1 MIEQQGLFQSHFVGR
16 DGFIWWI
23 GQIVNSDS
31 WQGNKPGRPVDNN
44 SQIPGFAER
53 YKVRIM
59 GYHTTSRNDL
69 PDEQLP
75 WATVMYPVTAGG
87 GPGGSF
93 QSTNLTQGS
102 FVFGFFI
109 DGENAQQPVIMGA
122 LGYNEYNQ
130 VMSGVPDA
138 IFVPFSGYKRTAPI
152 SVYSV
157 RSTPDETVSGS
168 GSSNDVKKTGL
179 TSKGGKVDTSGTVSE
194 STTGSNSV
202 VDQASTEAAEDGK
215 VPEPLASPQRCRT
228 TGGELQLTLRNA
240 IQDIE
245 RTKKSVYKWQYG
257 LAEKAAKK
265 EEEIQKKIA
274 KFTKK
279 IMKWFK
285 DILNNAQRDTAAFL
299 NRTQKQFHD
308 LLFPSDREKL
318 KKSVETANDL
328 IACLFKKI
336 FANLG
341 QFIFDFLQGAT
352 DKIINVA
359 SCVVDNLVGGI
370 LGQISSILDSIIKQ
384 AFGTFNAIIG
394 GAASLAGEALGIA
407 GAALEIII
415 RAVSLIT
422 CDEEPTCPAIDSWSI
437 WDGEAGITDIPEDV
451 ENLIQRITSFSG
463 KVTDTIEGAVNLDNL
478 NFDIDIDGLFDL
490 NNCFTGPRSCGPP
503 TLQIFGGGTDAAVNL
518 IISQGGSVIGAD
530 IVNAGIGYLAD
541 AVTGKVYDDCGKGN
555 GAVVEV
561 IAGDI
566 TLEDGSITTGI
577 VDIQIIEGGTG
588 YLPSPDGSVG
598 GDGRTWAD
606 NNETIVQHSNG
617 DYETP
622 IPPGNVVCVVAGDI
636 VTLPVGSTA
645 ITESNSDVG
654 GGETIFGGKPYTMKN
669 AGCFTSPEV
678 NYEKLAALYPTDAT
692 GAYPA
697 ILYLCHIDIQN
708 SGINYSPTDKVVI
721 EPSNGAEASVTFDN
735 LGKVTGIK
743 VTKGGEGFLELPDVY
758 IETETGINA
767 ILLPRLCIDRIGED
781 VEKPVTG
788 GLVSVVDCV
797 GKF

>member
-1 MIEQQGLFQSHFVGR
+1 MIQQSLFKNYFVGR
-16 DGFIWWI
+16 DGFLWWI
-23 GQIVNSDS
+23 GQIADS
-31 WQGNKPGRPVDNN
+31 NVWKSN
-44 SQIPGFAER
+44 IPGYPVNGNSEIGGYGER

-59 GYHTTSRNDL
+59 GYHTAQPNNL

-87 GPGGSF
+87 GPGASF
-93 QSTNLTQGS
+93 QSANLTQGT
-102 FVFGFFI
+102 FVFGFFL
-109 DGENAQQPVIMGA
+109 DGDDAQQPVIMGA
-122 LGYNEYNQ
+122 LGYNDYNQ
-130 VMSGVPDA
+130 VMSGIPDVSF
-138 IFVPFSGYKRTAPI
+138 IPFTGYSQGEGVAVTAVRAERGSTAGDQKAPLATTGGRTDVSA
-152 SVYSV
+152 V
-157 RSTPDETVSGS
+157 RI
-168 GSSNDVKKTGL
+168 
-179 TSKGGKVDTSGTVSE
+179 E
-194 STTGSNSV
+194 STTGGNSLRE
-202 VDQASTEAAEDGK
+202 QASTEAAEDGK

-245 RTKKSVYKWQYG
+245 KTKKSVYKWQYG

-721 EPSNGAEASVTFDN
+721 EPSNGAEASVTFDS